1 MGRRWAWM
9 GMVGVCAL
17 FTGCKEREE
26 PVEQAAP
33 VSARAPAPAR
43 PGAER
48 APART
53 SAEPVMEASVQHS
66 PAPGQTAAP
75 VPMATNGRPGNVA
88 PGTVAPG
95 TAPQAGGSTTQPT
108 ELGTPEQAPEGR
120 VMIGLEA
127 VQASEDEAWHQGAAK
142 AARAAGQN
150 ESVPLE
156 KVVIATGTVDGRVTR
171 VEGNVVQLR
180 DGEGNLYQLRID
192 KRSRGVRQGQP
203 VPIKQLEEGTPVRA
217 SFDLVGDGSFARDIE
232 VRR

>member
-1 MGRRWAWM
+1 
-9 GMVGVCAL
+9 
-17 FTGCKEREE
+17 
-26 PVEQAAP
+26 
-33 VSARAPAPAR
+33 
-43 PGAER
+43 
-48 APART
+48 
-53 SAEPVMEASVQHS
+53 
-66 PAPGQTAAP
+66 
-75 VPMATNGRPGNVA
+75 MATNGRPGNVA